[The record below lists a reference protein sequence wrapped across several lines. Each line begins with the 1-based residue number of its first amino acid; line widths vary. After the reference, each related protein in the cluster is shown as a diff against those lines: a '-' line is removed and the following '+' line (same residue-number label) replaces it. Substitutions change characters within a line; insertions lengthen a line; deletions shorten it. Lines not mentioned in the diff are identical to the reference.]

1 MSIMIKLSGGS
12 HFYVQVIPL
21 KSTESVAEEVSGR
34 KMGFLLSLE
43 IHISQIAPFKILRNI

>member
-1 MSIMIKLSGGS
+1 MSIMIKLSGAS
-12 HFYVQVIPL
+12 HLYVQVIPL

-43 IHISQIAPFKILRNI
+43 IHISKIAPFKILRNI